1 MHSDDPSVDRFF
13 DHAPA
18 GLYPDDHGLLPADTR
33 RVMVQLLAGP
43 FVDGR
48 RHSKLW
54 PVLMRDE
61 AVIRSRLS
69 ELFLELVVDA
79 DQQVAFIRQAEIDDL
94 ETPILLRRA
103 PLTLIDSVV
112 LLYLRQ
118 CLTRADVRGE
128 RAVVDAVEI
137 VENASP
143 YQRAASTDH
152 AGFNKKVQASI
163 QKMKKNS
170 ILQKIRGAGDR
181 YEISPTLKLLFS
193 ADQIAA
199 LCRQYEAL
207 AGEGEKIYVDAEGA
221 GALGAVGDAE
231 NTQNV
236 KIPEYGEDAEDE
248 EDDA

>member
-13 DHAPA
+13 DQAREIPEESEEPEDA
-18 GLYPDDHGLLPADTR
+18 ETGGLYPGDHGLLPADTR

-79 DQQVAFIRQAEIDDL
+79 DQQVAFIRQVEIDDL
-94 ETPILLRRA
+94 DTPILLRRA

-112 LLYLRQ
+112 LLFLRQ

-128 RAVVDAVEI
+128 RAVVDAMEI

-163 QKMKKNS
+163 QKMKKYS
-170 ILQKIRGAGDR
+170 ILQKIRGAGER

-207 AGEGEKIYVDAEGA
+207 AGEGEKVFASAE
-221 GALGAVGDAE
+221 DAE
-231 NTQNV
+231 NPQNA
-236 KIPEYGEDAEDE
+236 KDE
-248 EDDA
+248 ENDA